1 MRRTKEAAEN
11 TQRELLDAALTTFG
25 QKGYEATRLED
36 IARRAGVTRGAI
48 YHHFSNKADLYKALV
63 EQASGQGKVLIQKAV
78 SKGGTFEDIVS
89 RIFISY
95 FALLEDDNH
104 FRDVVIL
111 TLSNM
116 EVSND
121 LKDLARRRYEE
132 ARVLV
137 ENIAGFFN
145 IAISSGQLRSDLD
158 PEVAARALIAY
169 QNGLTMLWLA
179 NTDVFSIKASAQV
192 LTDVFLKGIVSK

>member
-89 RIFISY
+89 RIFTSY

-137 ENIAGFFN
+137 ENIAGFFK

-158 PEVAARALIAY
+158 PEAAARALIAY

-179 NTDVFSIKASAQV
+179 NTDVFSIKASAQA

>member
-89 RIFISY
+89 RIFTSY

>member
-137 ENIAGFFN
+137 ENIAGFFK

-158 PEVAARALIAY
+158 PEAAARALIAY

-179 NTDVFSIKASAQV
+179 NTDVFSIKASAQA

>member
-1 MRRTKEAAEN
+1 M
-11 TQRELLDAALTTFG
+11 
-25 QKGYEATRLED
+25 
-36 IARRAGVTRGAI
+36 
-48 YHHFSNKADLYKALV
+48 
-63 EQASGQGKVLIQKAV
+63 LIQKAV
-78 SKGGTFEDIVS
+78 STGGTFEDIVS

-95 FALLEDDNH
+95 FALLEADNH

-111 TLSNM
+111 TFSNM

-132 ARVLV
+132 ARVLI
-137 ENIAGFFN
+137 ENIAGFFK

-158 PEVAARALIAY
+158 PEAAARALIAY

>member
-89 RIFISY
+89 RIFTSY

-137 ENIAGFFN
+137 ENIAGFFK

-158 PEVAARALIAY
+158 PEAAARALIAY